1 MNKAVSFD
9 LWVTLI
15 GRNPNFTREKC
26 ELIRR
31 FFKLDKTDTEI
42 LASFVRADE
51 LLDKMQEKFLVQPES
66 ITAWAI
72 VLSEI
77 GVEQTNVEEIKSFLQ
92 LYNQLFLDH
101 PPILLEDTK
110 WLFEKLFKIKQIDL
124 YIITNTIL
132 IPGQTLDKFIK
143 TTVLKGINTFYSD
156 IYFPKPDGR
165 AFQTLKNK
173 PFIHVGDSVI
183 ADGKCVDFGIDFYQ
197 VRTNGKTL
205 EDFWQHVKTRL

>member
-110 WLFEKLFKIKQIDL
+110 WLFEIH
-124 YIITNTIL
+124 
-132 IPGQTLDKFIK
+132 
-143 TTVLKGINTFYSD
+143 
-156 IYFPKPDGR
+156 R
-165 AFQTLKNK
+165 AQK
-173 PFIHVGDSVI
+173 
-183 ADGKCVDFGIDFYQ
+183 
-197 VRTNGKTL
+197 
-205 EDFWQHVKTRL
+205 